1 MQDGQIIEATVT
13 SRHGVACKKQTG
25 MRRSHTFT
33 VLHETELWQ
42 VIILRLIGNVNKL
55 IYEAIR
61 MS

>member
-13 SRHGVACKKQTG
+13 SRHGVACKKTTG

-42 VIILRLIGNVNKL
+42 VIILRFFLLLN
-55 IYEAIR
+55 
-61 MS
+61 